1 MRFLRTLVICLA
13 AVLPLPAA
21 FAPAAFAE
29 GIDYQRLDA
38 RITRLAQDE
47 EIVGLA
53 VAVIDKGE
61 LSFAKGYGVTER
73 GGTPVTDETVFRW
86 ASLSKGVAASEVA
99 ILADHQELSL
109 TDTVSE
115 FKTSLRLPKGGETQ
129 ATLEDVLS
137 HRLGIVPN
145 AYDTRLEDGWDPVKI
160 RNSIAGLSRIC
171 AIGECHTY
179 QNVAYD
185 TISEVV
191 EDVTHTTYADAVRHS
206 IFEPLGMVTASIGR
220 AGLQDSAS
228 WARPYSKRSRT
239 PGAPQKKTV
248 KDAYYRVPAAG
259 GVNGSILDL
268 ARYARAQ
275 MGLAP
280 DVLSPAALEMLQMP
294 RIYTAG
300 EQRRMSSHYR
310 GTVRDARYGLGWR
323 IYKYGVAGDRVVG
336 HRGAVEGY
344 RSYILFDPERDTGVV
359 ILWNSSSRR
368 PNGIGF
374 EVMDMVYGLPPQDWM
389 EVDTPPAD
397 TPTGG

>member
-1 MRFLRTLVICLA
+1 MRFLRALA
-13 AVLPLPAA
+13 ASLIVFLPLPAA
-21 FAPAAFAE
+21 LAE
-29 GIDYQRLDA
+29 GIDYERLDA
-38 RITRLAQDE
+38 RISRLAQDE

-53 VAVIDKGE
+53 VAVIDRGE
-61 LSFAKGYGVTER
+61 LSFAKGYGYTER
-73 GGTPVTDETVFRW
+73 GGTPVTDQTVFRW

-99 ILADHQELSL
+99 ILADHQQLSL
-109 TDTVSE
+109 TDTVST
-115 FKTSLRLPKGGETQ
+115 FKTSLRLPKGGETR

-160 RNSIAGLSRIC
+160 RNSIAGLSQIC

-191 EDVTHTTYADAVRHS
+191 EDVTHVSYADAVTHS

-220 AGLQDSAS
+220 TGLQGSAS
-228 WARPYSKRSRT
+228 WARPYSKRSRA
-239 PGAPQKKTV
+239 PGPPDKKTV
-248 KDAYYRVPAAG
+248 KDAYYRIPAAG
-259 GVNGSILDL
+259 GVNGSIRDL
-268 ARYARAQ
+268 ALYARAQ
-275 MGLAP
+275 MGLVP
-280 DVLSPAALEMLQMP
+280 DVLSAAALEMLQTP

-300 EQRRMSSHYR
+300 EQRRMSTYYR

-323 IYKYGVAGDRVVG
+323 IYKYGEAGTRVIG

-344 RSYILFDPERDTGVV
+344 RSYILFDPELDTGVV
-359 ILWNSSSRR
+359 ILWNSSSRQ

-374 EVMDMVYGLPPQDWM
+374 EVMDMAYGLPPHDWM
-389 EVDTPPAD
+389 EIDTDPAAG
-397 TPTGG
+397 TATVATGG